1 MEPEEE
7 NQKHMLT
14 ESVTVKGLLII
25 KLTNL
30 SPLIYKYASEKDWC
44 LLFTLVAPAFLQSS
58 QVCQPGVSLVGKEC
72 DDDVLLED
80 EDDEVPNNILLEA
93 DDDDDDALPVKFVMF
108 VFGCNTP

>member
-1 MEPEEE
+1 
-7 NQKHMLT
+7 
-14 ESVTVKGLLII
+14 
-25 KLTNL
+25 
-30 SPLIYKYASEKDWC
+30 
-44 LLFTLVAPAFLQSS
+44 
-58 QVCQPGVSLVGKEC
+58 VCQPGVSLVGKEC